1 MVLEYMILLAA
12 WILTIIALLL
22 FIPRDKIRQ
31 AHIAFLFKQLLT
43 WVFGLSVVQLKLIE
57 YPVRLF
63 PYANRASFTF
73 EFFVYPAIC
82 AICFVHYPERK
93 SKIIKF
99 SYIAV
104 YTSCMT
110 LFETIIGKYTE
121 LIHYIH
127 WTWYWS
133 WITIFLTT
141 WITIIYSRWFCQR
154 K

>member
-1 MVLEYMILLAA
+1 MVLEYMVLLAA
-12 WILTIIALLL
+12 WILSIIALLL
-22 FIPRDKIRQ
+22 FVPRDKIRQ
-31 AHIAFLFKQLLT
+31 AHIAFLFKLLLT
-43 WVFGLSVVQLKLIE
+43 WVFGLSVVELNLIE

-63 PYANRASFTF
+63 TYANRTSFTF

-99 SYIAV
+99 SYIAA
-104 YTSCMT
+104 YTSGMV
-110 LFETIIGKYTE
+110 LFEIILERYTQ

-127 WTWYWS
+127 WAWYWS

-141 WITIIYSRWFCQR
+141 LITILYSRWFCQI